1 MQNLSVHLAEDEEFI
16 IILYEYIYT
25 QIFILVFL
33 CFHVNLCLWCFT
45 YTQKKVEKNKKR
57 RKETF

>member
-25 QIFILVFL
+25 QKFL
-33 CFHVNLCLWCFT
+33 
-45 YTQKKVEKNKKR
+45 Y
-57 RKETF
+57 

>member
-25 QIFILVFL
+25 QNFYISFPLFS
-33 CFHVNLCLWCFT
+33 
-45 YTQKKVEKNKKR
+45 R
-57 RKETF
+57 